1 MKALHHD
8 RIHLTWP
15 RRAMEGGLRSWPL
28 LQSHDLKTIRPS
40 SVYRLKL
47 LAPSIS
53 AIGWGEFYVVLH
65 LYSLLILRGMSYQR
79 ITYSTPAWWDHKCWG
94 YLQEHECGW
103 LSEPRISSRNAAWKQ
118 WQSTRDLIF
127 LPSYMPPPS
136 FKTIILNVG
145 CTLELPRES
154 KRDLEFDLIL

>member
-1 MKALHHD
+1 MELTVKQWLLSIKHGEFNHDTMWLDNTWVQNTRDTGMKALYHD
-8 RIHLTWP
+8 HIHLTWP
-15 RRAMEGGLRSWPL
+15 RHAREGGLRSWPL

-65 LYSLLILRGMSYQR
+65 LYSPLILRGMSYQR
-79 ITYSTPAWWDHKCWG
+79 IIYSTPAWWDHKCWG

-103 LSEPRISSRNAAWKQ
+103 LTGTKVWVTFRTADK
-118 WQSTRDLIF
+118 L
-127 LPSYMPPPS
+127 
-136 FKTIILNVG
+136 
-145 CTLELPRES
+145 
-154 KRDLEFDLIL
+154 